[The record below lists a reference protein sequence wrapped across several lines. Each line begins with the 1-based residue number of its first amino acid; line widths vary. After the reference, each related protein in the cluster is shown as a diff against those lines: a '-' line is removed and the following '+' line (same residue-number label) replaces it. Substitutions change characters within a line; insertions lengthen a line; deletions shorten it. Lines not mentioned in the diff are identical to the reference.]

1 MHEDGLYT
9 KGYDVVPK
17 NSKYEE
23 RIKNCP
29 ANSSTNGHWT
39 EERGESVF
47 ISDDPRVKDILD
59 KYGVKGVEY
68 KNGIPDFSPF
78 AVAEVKISGMT
89 DKRVDNFKSADAKL
103 AEQLSTDGKVY
114 TAKDIEKWRKEN
126 NYTWHELNDVE
137 TIQLVPT
144 NINAPIFKHL
154 GGCSEYKKGGK

>member
-1 MHEDGLYT
+1 MCIRD
-9 KGYDVVPK
+9 
-17 NSKYEE
+17 S
-23 RIKNCP
+23 
-29 ANSSTNGHWT
+29 
-39 EERGESVF
+39 
-47 ISDDPRVKDILD
+47 PRVKDILD

-78 AVAEVKISGMT
+78 EVAEVKISGMT